1 MGEQIRAED
10 WLPEGWK
17 IEIRV
22 RKSGKK
28 DRYYTDPVNGYIFR
42 SLKDI
47 DRYLLSGK
55 LGKHVTK
62 NKPKDCEDA
71 NFDFI
76 QHTDV
81 PKKKK
86 SIESNNGDE
95 KKRARNESKRGK
107 TGAET
112 PKETVENSISKPLKG
127 GRSSRSTKKKRE
139 STPFFILDP
148 DQCEDSSTV
157 SIPNISEI
165 IDSMLKEKENP
176 KTVYLS
182 APAIGSLLGEK
193 LSETRTSNSNKKPKF
208 AVNYCKDNVTSSNKL
223 PCTGISSEL
232 KVKKENLEL
241 KSIPRPYQDQESS
254 AVDQKCD
261 RMITD
266 SKAKEGPESPLFAD
280 LFEDPCI
287 DFAIKTLTGT
297 SAFGV

>member
-1 MGEQIRAED
+1 
-10 WLPEGWK
+10 
-17 IEIRV
+17 
-22 RKSGKK
+22 
-28 DRYYTDPVNGYIFR
+28 YYTDPVNGYIFR

-62 NKPKDCEDA
+62 NKPKDSEDA

-76 QHTDV
+76 QHT
-81 PKKKK
+81 
-86 SIESNNGDE
+86 
-95 KKRARNESKRGK
+95 KRARNESKGGK

-112 PKETVENSISKPLKG
+112 PKETVEKTISKPLR
-127 GRSSRSTKKKRE
+127 GRSSRTKKKRE

-148 DQCEDSSTV
+148 DQCEDSSAV

-193 LSETRTSNSNKKPKF
+193 LSETRTNISYKKPKF
-208 AVNYCKDNVTSSNKL
+208 SVNICKDNVAGSNKF
-223 PCTGISSEL
+223 PCTGISSDL
-232 KVKKENLEL
+232 KVKKEDLES
-241 KSIPRPYQDQESS
+241 KSIARPHQDQEPT

-266 SKAKEGPESPLFAD
+266 CKAKEGPESPLFAD